1 MCRKWDLQ
9 VQVPGPVSGSR
20 VQGAN
25 MRDSSNLER
34 LGLSSYLFIYLV
46 RDHELGAQRFCTV
59 MAYGRN
65 LRAAEQV
72 AINRVHQQGLHIVRT
87 DTATPAPWLDPIADG
102 LYIAELEQFGSALQ
116 VA

>member
-1 MCRKWDLQ
+1 
-9 VQVPGPVSGSR
+9 
-20 VQGAN
+20 

-34 LGLSSYLFIYLV
+34 LGLSRYLFIYLV
-46 RDHELGAQRFCTV
+46 RDHARDTQRFCTV
-59 MAYGRN
+59 LTYGRN

-87 DTATPAPWLDPIADG
+87 DTATPAPWLDPVSDG
-102 LYIAELEQFGSALQ
+102 CYIAELEQYGSALQ